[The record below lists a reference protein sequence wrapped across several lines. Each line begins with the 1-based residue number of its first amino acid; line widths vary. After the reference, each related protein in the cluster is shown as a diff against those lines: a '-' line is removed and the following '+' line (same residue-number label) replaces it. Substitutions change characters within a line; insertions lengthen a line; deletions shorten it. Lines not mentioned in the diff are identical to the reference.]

1 MNNSYTLHDL
11 RNILDHMESNNTAV
25 VNLKQLEKQ
34 LVLVPLVNSI
44 STLIKTKANA
54 YPVPSLR
61 DTLSYELSP
70 EGYIA
75 EIIPRICLGR
85 RSGHSTAVAKFVQDN
100 PNENIIIVSPSAAM
114 LDEHRKLLN
123 LPRSSTPLRSANIQY
138 NPSVLFVTQS
148 NFQTHYNSSSSLI
161 KQDPIIIVES
171 EALSTRFLQNLPQ
184 DILKKRV
191 IVVGN

>member
-1 MNNSYTLHDL
+1 MNTSYTLHDL

-25 VNLKQLEKQ
+25 VNLKELEKQ

>member
-1 MNNSYTLHDL
+1 MNTSYTLHDL

-25 VNLKQLEKQ
+25 VNLKELEKQ

-100 PNENIIIVSPSAAM
+100 PNENIIIVSPSAVM
-114 LDEHRKLLN
+114 LEEYRKLLN

-171 EALSTRFLQNLPQ
+171 ESLSTRFLQNLPQ

>member
-1 MNNSYTLHDL
+1 MNTSYTLHDL

-171 EALSTRFLQNLPQ
+171 ESLSTRFLQNLPQ

>member
-1 MNNSYTLHDL
+1 MNTSYTLHDL

-25 VNLKQLEKQ
+25 VNLKELEKQ

-114 LDEHRKLLN
+114 LEEYRKLLN

-148 NFQTHYNSSSSLI
+148 NFQTHYNSSSPLI

-171 EALSTRFLQNLPQ
+171 ESLSTRFIQNLPQ

>member
-1 MNNSYTLHDL
+1 MNTSYTLHDL

-25 VNLKQLEKQ
+25 VNLKELEKQ

-123 LPRSSTPLRSANIQY
+123 LPRSSTPLRNANIQY

-171 EALSTRFLQNLPQ
+171 ESLSTRFLQNLPQ

>member
-1 MNNSYTLHDL
+1 MNTSYTLHDL

-25 VNLKQLEKQ
+25 VNLKELEKQ

-171 EALSTRFLQNLPQ
+171 ESLSTRFLQNLPQ

>member
-1 MNNSYTLHDL
+1 MNTSYTLHDL
-11 RNILDHMESNNTAV
+11 RNILDHIESNNTAV
-25 VNLKQLEKQ
+25 VSLKELEKQ

-44 STLIKTKANA
+44 STLIKTKADA
-54 YPVPSLR
+54 YIAPSLR

-100 PNENIIIVSPSAAM
+100 PNENIIIVSPSAVM
-114 LDEHRKLLN
+114 LDEHRQLLK
-123 LPRSSTPLRSANIQY
+123 LPRASTTLRSANIQY

-148 NFQTHYNSSSSLI
+148 NFLTHYNSSSTLL

-171 EALSTRFLQNLPQ
+171 ESLSTRFLQNLPQ

>member
-1 MNNSYTLHDL
+1 MNTSYTLHDL

>member
-1 MNNSYTLHDL
+1 MNTSYTLHDL

-25 VNLKQLEKQ
+25 VNLKELEKQ

-70 EGYIA
+70 EGYIT